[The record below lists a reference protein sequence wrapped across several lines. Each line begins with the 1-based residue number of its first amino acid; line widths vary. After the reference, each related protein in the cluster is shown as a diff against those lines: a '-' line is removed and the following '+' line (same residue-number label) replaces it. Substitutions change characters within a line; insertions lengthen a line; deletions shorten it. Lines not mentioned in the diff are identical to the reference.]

1 MNRIIVGL
9 DGTDR
14 DHEILDWVGDF
25 AYDTGVHVIA
35 AHFVSR
41 SVLWM
46 IAGAQIDSANYLQQ
60 LRDHFDGDLLA
71 PLRARIGSAHVHVQI
86 GDPAHEL
93 AALARR
99 TAADLI
105 AIGAPAHTAV
115 HDIVFGSLER
125 RLVHESTVPLLTIPC
140 GTRHLRPV
148 LPTAR
153 RPPTRPPV
161 LTAVS
166 PRVGRT
172 WSARNVARWRP
183 NTAPVAPR
191 AWYPSPARAM
201 MLRRDAAHPV
211 M

>member
-46 IAGAQIDSANYLQQ
+46 IAGVQIDSTNYLQE
-60 LRDHFDGDLLA
+60 
-71 PLRARIGSAHVHVQI
+71 
-86 GDPAHEL
+86 PAHEL

-140 GTRHLRPV
+140 GTRRLRPV
-148 LPTAR
+148 
-153 RPPTRPPV
+153 
-161 LTAVS
+161 
-166 PRVGRT
+166 
-172 WSARNVARWRP
+172 
-183 NTAPVAPR
+183 
-191 AWYPSPARAM
+191 
-201 MLRRDAAHPV
+201 
-211 M
+211 